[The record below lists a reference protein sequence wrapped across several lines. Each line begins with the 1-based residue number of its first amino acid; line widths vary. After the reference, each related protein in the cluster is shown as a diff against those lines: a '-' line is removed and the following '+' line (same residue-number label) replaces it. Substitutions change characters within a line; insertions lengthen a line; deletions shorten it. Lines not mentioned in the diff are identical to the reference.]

1 MKPKVI
7 STWDEE
13 NTIYLPLTHG
23 EIKQMQEKI
32 IYYTIPLFILEK
44 IGQPINFTNILKS
57 NFDISPTEKTS
68 WEQVVALIKQRGV
81 PEKAN
86 KEQ

>member
-1 MKPKVI
+1 MKKRKIVAPIIDDAQVV
-7 STWDEE
+7 
-13 NTIYLPLTHG
+13 LMTHG

-57 NFDISPTEKTS
+57 NFDISPTEKLS

>member
-1 MKPKVI
+1 MKKRKIVTPIIDDAQVV
-7 STWDEE
+7 
-13 NTIYLPLTHG
+13 LMTHG

-44 IGQPINFTNILKS
+44 IGQPTNFTNILKS
-57 NFDISPTEKTS
+57 NFDISPTEKLS